1 MIDFT
6 PDNLVSINEDWAK
19 IFNKTYMEELEDE
32 EERERLAEGA
42 AVITQ
47 VSEDGRTIHILNKYL
62 SITFIQ
68 NTDEAIQDS
77 FSYDLTRYD
86 QAGLMIELKFSEPL
100 TVSAG
105 D

>member
-19 IFNKTYMEELEDE
+19 IFNKTYMEELVDE

-42 AVITQ
+42 AVITE

-68 NTDEAIQDS
+68 KTDEAIQDS